1 MNHIKTG
8 YLPTWWVFD
17 SRAPKQDPSLA
28 GIYAPLGPQ
37 IYASTRKGSK
47 PCNPAASPV
56 HIPRPQEGLHMEPYE
71 GKTVSEEITTLFI
84 VSFLVCCQQNI
95 RCTAIKLEF
104 EAINFIQFSGW
115 SDNPCLQ
122 ISTFGF
128 PLSRSIYGGITPM
141 MMSPVLWRTN
151 YHFPASH
158 NEHII
163 LKQHLKT
170 IFPLGPFVFFSPGA
184 QWFQWFSCII
194 CSDMPSC
201 QCLPAL
207 QAAWSCTSADSSVAV
222 HLIRIINMYINTI
235 RIRTHHNISQQHI
248 PTYQYL
254 ITQTYYICKP
264 QPLSLTFSAFF
275 PAETPRLR
283 CDTLDLAER
292 SPGASQWAKPEVK
305 QSTREAWHDSCCL
318 GPFDDTSDIINS

>member
-128 PLSRSIYGGITPM
+128 PLSRSIYGGITPTGLVKDQL
-141 MMSPVLWRTN
+141 SL
-151 YHFPASH
+151 
-158 NEHII
+158 
-163 LKQHLKT
+163 
-170 IFPLGPFVFFSPGA
+170 
-184 QWFQWFSCII
+184 
-194 CSDMPSC
+194 
-201 QCLPAL
+201 
-207 QAAWSCTSADSSVAV
+207 SS
-222 HLIRIINMYINTI
+222 
-235 RIRTHHNISQQHI
+235 
-248 PTYQYL
+248 
-254 ITQTYYICKP
+254 ITQRAYHTEATFENNLSFRPICVF
-264 QPLSLTFSAFF
+264 LS
-275 PAETPRLR
+275 
-283 CDTLDLAER
+283 R
-292 SPGASQWAKPEVK
+292 SPMIPMILLHHLQRHAELPVFASF
-305 QSTREAWHDSCCL
+305 TGCL
-318 GPFDDTSDIINS
+318 KLHICRLVCGGSLNPYYQHVYKHYQNQNTS